1 MRRILPQAAWL
12 PALGLSL
19 MLHSAGAQELEA
31 PQTIAPPSAAGSE
44 KQAEASGQSVAPQ
57 PATLTDGIA
66 ASYNSERTA
75 DSTVQAALS
84 AVGSQ
89 HQSPAAPALESQPAI
104 SPADFTPPPA
114 HPAQLQGAME
124 GEARD
129 NPSLLPVRNVLH
141 QTVIALLTA
150 VILLTGA
157 TYSSTFRL
165 RLFIWQGDYARAAKV
180 CERKLKR
187 RPEDFK
193 LYLTLANIYSAL
205 DRQDERAIE
214 VYRKALRFDP
224 ATCNHG
230 KMTSII
236 ARYCRHE
243 GEMDSEFWKVL
254 GGALSA

>member
-1 MRRILPQAAWL
+1 MRRVLPQAVWL
-12 PALGLSL
+12 PALGLLL
-19 MLHSAGAQELEA
+19 MLRSADAQESGA
-31 PQTIAPPSAAGSE
+31 SVTRPPQS
-44 KQAEASGQSVAPQ
+44 
-57 PATLTDGIA
+57 
-66 ASYNSERTA
+66 
-75 DSTVQAALS
+75 AALS
-84 AVGSQ
+84 ERQPDAGGLPVAIQPVTSTNTIADSNESAHATVAAAHAEQ
-89 HQSPAAPALESQPAI
+89 LAPASLHPSTAASATQSRPVI
-104 SPADFTPPPA
+104 SPTSLVPAPADS
-114 HPAQLQGAME
+114 AQPLRPMAIAAQDDLG
-124 GEARD
+124 
-129 NPSLLPVRNVLH
+129 LLPARNVLH
-141 QTVIALLTA
+141 QAVIALLT
-150 VILLTGA
+150 VVVLLTGA

-165 RLFIWQGDYARAAKV
+165 RLFLWQGDYARAAKV

-205 DRQDERAIE
+205 NRQDERAIE

-230 KMTSII
+230 KITSII

>member
-12 PALGLSL
+12 PALGLLL
-19 MLHSAGAQELEA
+19 MLRSADAQESGA
-31 PQTIAPPSAAGSE
+31 SVTMPPQSAALSARRPDAG
-44 KQAEASGQSVAPQ
+44 GLPVAIQ
-57 PATLTDGIA
+57 PVTLTNEIA
-66 ASYNSERTA
+66 ASYDSERATVAAAHAGLLAAASWRQSTA
-75 DSTVQAALS
+75 AS
-84 AVGSQ
+84 AT
-89 HQSPAAPALESQPAI
+89 ESQPAI
-104 SPADFTPPPA
+104 SPAGPA
-114 HPAQLQGAME
+114 PAPVAPAQPLRPRE
-124 GEARD
+124 IEAQD
-129 NPSLLPVRNVLH
+129 DLSLLPARNVLH
-141 QTVIALLTA
+141 QTVIALLTV

-205 DRQDERAIE
+205 DRQDERAID